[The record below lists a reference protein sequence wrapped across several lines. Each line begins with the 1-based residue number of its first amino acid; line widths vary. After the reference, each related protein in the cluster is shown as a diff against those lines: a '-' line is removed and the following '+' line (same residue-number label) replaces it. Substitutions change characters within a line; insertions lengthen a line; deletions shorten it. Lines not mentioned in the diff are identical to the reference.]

1 MKPSN
6 LALTA
11 TAIIRARGKM
21 YEYKVPSEHHNK
33 LPEGL
38 VLEELFPLAIG
49 TLGDFAAETARKY
62 LDIAPGT
69 VTTQEELKF
78 AATVLYAYVD
88 SRLNDQLSFDLLLLG
103 ACAFYLC
110 GMPGNA
116 IVLSRRMQ
124 EFDEQGNEELVS
136 LIRWAL
142 GTPWYNEAPI
152 ASETHAA
159 QISGALKRHFK
170 IGTSVANAI
179 LDIGALRRAAYQEG
193 SARELL
199 LADLY
204 GAIVLSRIER
214 STWSLLPQYS
224 QLSIDA
230 WRPYLEREA
239 ALKELWP
246 SQRLLGD
253 AGIYS
258 GASAVVQ
265 MPTSAGKTKA
275 TELVI
280 RAAFLSGR
288 ASLAVVVAPFRAL
301 CQEIT
306 NALRNAFIDD
316 DVQINQLSDAMQPD
330 YLSEIIDLLGV
341 TVVAQP
347 HVVVLTPEKLLYVLR
362 QRPDLVERIGLVIYD
377 EGHQFDT
384 GQRGVTYEL
393 LLTSIKRLLSTNAQ
407 TVLISAVILNA
418 EALAAWLLNDAE
430 KTVSDS
436 ATQAQRVIAF
446 ASWSDQLGQLSF
458 HDKPGSD
465 QSFYVPR
472 VLVEEQL
479 ALKGRE
485 RKKQTF
491 PVRTESGSI
500 ALFLGLKLVSNGG
513 VAIFCGMKSSVTKIL
528 HNAADIFSRNT
539 SLSAPS
545 AVCNQEELTKLCYLY
560 EQNFGAE
567 SDFTTAAKLG
577 VFAHHGDTPHG
588 LRLAIEHAMRERLIH
603 FVVCTSTIAQ
613 GVNLPIRYL
622 LVTGTHQG
630 QGSIKVRDFH
640 NLMGRAGRA
649 GIHGEGTV
657 IFSDPS
663 LFDNR
668 EVWGQG
674 WRWNEVQNL
683 LSPGST
689 EPTGS
694 SLLQLLLPLQNDKAT
709 NNIDVTSL
717 VLIQGLLKQR
727 SEIFVWANQL
737 SDDLIKD
744 GFSSKSILWQ
754 LEEKCSVLDAIES
767 FLMSYREDKSSD
779 IFFETALALAR
790 ETFAYALAN
799 EDQKQQLE
807 EVFREIAQNI
817 EQKIPDVDEQARYGR
832 TLLGL
837 NLSLEIDKWVTE
849 NMAGVHAVT
858 SEADLL
864 DVLWPMLQNLTSE
877 KLIRDVEPANAVNEL
892 AKEWISG
899 KPFHSLFAT
908 LNNLEATYPYGTKR
922 RPFTEA
928 MVIGLCEQGFGFE
941 LTLLLAAVTEA
952 LSVQFAE
959 DEEEKDRLVD
969 LMNLLQ
975 KQLKYGLPTQSTI
988 AFYEIGFAERVV
1000 AQAVDAAIGIQAT
1013 SNTIARTLLKHST
1026 AEVAPVMALFP
1037 AYFQSIFS
1045 GLTTT

>member
-21 YEYKVPSEHHNK
+21 YEYMVPSEHHIK

-62 LDIAPGT
+62 LGIAPRT
-69 VTTQEELKF
+69 ATTLEELKF
-78 AATVLYAYVD
+78 AATVLNAYVD

-116 IVLSRRMQ
+116 IVLCRRMQ
-124 EFDEQGNEELVS
+124 EFDEEGNEELVS

-142 GTPWYNEAPI
+142 DTPWDREAPI
-152 ASETHAA
+152 ASDAHAA
-159 QISGALKRHFK
+159 QISSALKHHFEF
-170 IGTSVANAI
+170 GTSAADATLNI
-179 LDIGALRRAAYQEG
+179 EALRRTAYREG

-224 QLSIDA
+224 QISIDA

-253 AGIYS
+253 ASVYS

-275 TELVI
+275 TELII

-288 ASLAVVVAPFRAL
+288 ATLAVVVAPFRAL

-316 DVQINQLSDAMQPD
+316 DVQINQLSDALQPD
-330 YLSEIIDLLGV
+330 YLSEVLELLGV
-341 TVVAQP
+341 TVVVQP
-347 HVVVLTPEKLLYVLR
+347 HVVVLTPEKFLYVLR

-384 GQRGVTYEL
+384 GRRGVIYEL
-393 LLTSIKRLLSTNAQ
+393 LLTSIKRLLSANAQ

-418 EALAAWLLNDAE
+418 EALAAWLLNDAD
-430 KTVSDS
+430 KVVSDS
-436 ATQAQRVIAF
+436 AIQTQRAIAF
-446 ASWSDQLGQLSF
+446 WSDSLGQLSF
-458 HDKPGSD
+458 YDKPGSG
-465 QSFYVPR
+465 QSFFVPR
-472 VLVEEQL
+472 VLAVEPLEL
-479 ALKGRE
+479 IGNEYKPRFFPSRSESSSVALY
-485 RKKQTF
+485 
-491 PVRTESGSI
+491 
-500 ALFLGLKLVSNGG
+500 LGLKLVPNGG
-513 VAIFCGMKSSVTKIL
+513 VAIFCGTKLSVTKIL
-528 HNAADIFSRNT
+528 RDAVDVFSRGIT
-539 SLSAPS
+539 LPAPS
-545 AVCNQEELTKLCYLY
+545 FMCNQEELTRLGYLY
-560 EQNFGAE
+560 AQNFGTQ
-567 SDFTTAAKLG
+567 SDLTAAAKLG
-577 VFAHHGDTPHG
+577 IFAHHGDTPHG

-603 FVVCTSTIAQ
+603 LVVCTSTLAQ

-622 LVTGTHQG
+622 LVTRTSQG

-657 IFSDPS
+657 IFSDPA

-668 EVWGQG
+668 DVRGES
-674 WRWNEVQNL
+674 WRWNDVQNL
-683 LSPGST
+683 LSPNKT

-694 SLLQLLLPLQNDKAT
+694 SLLKLILQLQNE
-709 NNIDVTSL
+709 NESNFIDAPPVDI
-717 VLIQGLLKQR
+717 VQGLLKQR
-727 SEIFVWANQL
+727 SEIFEWATQL
-737 SDDLIKD
+737 PDDLIKG

-754 LEEKCSVLDAIES
+754 LEEKCGVLDAIES
-767 FLMSYREDKSSD
+767 FLMSYREDKSSE
-779 IFFETALALAR
+779 IFLATALVLAR

-799 EDQKQQLE
+799 EDEKQQIE
-807 EVFREIAQNI
+807 EAFREIAQHI
-817 EQKIPDVDEQARYGR
+817 EQKIPNVDEQARYGR
-832 TLLGL
+832 TLLGI

-849 NMAGVHAVT
+849 KMAEVRAST
-858 SEADLL
+858 SEIDLL

-877 KLIRDVEPANAVNEL
+877 KLIRDVEPANAVNKL
-892 AKEWISG
+892 AKEWIAG
-899 KPFHSLFAT
+899 KPFHSLLTT
-908 LNNLEATYPYGTKR
+908 LNNLKATYPYGTKR
-922 RPFTEA
+922 RKFTEA
-928 MVIGLCEQGFGFE
+928 MVVDLCEQGFGFE

-952 LSVQFAE
+952 ISAQLAA
-959 DEEEKDRLVD
+959 DEEEKNRLVD
-969 LMNLLQ
+969 LMNILQ
-975 KQLKYGLPTQSTI
+975 KRLKYGLPTQSTI
-988 AFYEIGFAERVV
+988 AFYEVGFAERVV

-1013 SNTIARTLLKHST
+1013 STTNARTLLKQSNT
-1026 AEVAPVMALFP
+1026 EAGPVIALFP
-1037 AYFQSIFS
+1037 AYFQSLYS
-1045 GLTTT
+1045 SLATT

>member
-1 MKPSN
+1 MKPSK
-6 LALTA
+6 LAEIA

-21 YEYKVPSEHHNK
+21 YEYKVQSEYHNK
-33 LPEGL
+33 LPDNL
-38 VLEELFPLAIG
+38 VLEEVFPLAIG

-62 LDIAPGT
+62 LNLPQGT
-69 VTTQEELKF
+69 NTTQEELKF
-78 AATVLYAYVD
+78 AATVLHAYVE
-88 SRLNDQLSFDLLLLG
+88 SRLNDQFSFDLLLLG

-116 IVLSRRMQ
+116 IVLSRRMH
-124 EFDEQGNEELVS
+124 EFEQIENEEIVS

-142 GTPWYNEAPI
+142 GSPWAIEIPMAINP
-152 ASETHAA
+152 HAKR
-159 QISGALKRHFK
+159 ISSALKLHYET
-170 IGTSVANAI
+170 GSSATNVMP
-179 LDIGALRRAAYQEG
+179 DIKELRRIAYHEG
-193 SARELL
+193 SARDLL

-204 GAIVLSRIER
+204 AAIVISRIER

-224 QLSIDA
+224 QIEIALWRSYLS
-230 WRPYLEREA
+230 REA
-239 ALKELWP
+239 SLKELWP

-253 AGIYS
+253 AGVYS
-258 GASAVVQ
+258 GNSAVVQ

-288 ASLAVVVAPFRAL
+288 AHLAVVVAPFRAL

-306 NALRNAFIDD
+306 NALKISFIDD
-316 DVQINQLSDAMQPD
+316 DVQINQLSDALQPD
-330 YLSEIIDLLGV
+330 YLSEVLELLGV
-341 TVVAQP
+341 VEVAKP
-347 HVVVLTPEKLLYVLR
+347 HIVILTPEKFLYVLR
-362 QRPDLVERIGLVIYD
+362 QRPDLVEQIGLVIYD

-384 GQRGVTYEL
+384 GRRGVTYEL
-393 LLTSIKRLLSTNAQ
+393 LLTSIKRLLSANAQ

-418 EALAAWLLNDAE
+418 EAMAAWLLNDAK
-430 KTVSDS
+430 KTVSDT

-485 RKKQTF
+485 RKIQIF

-528 HNAADIFSRNT
+528 RNTADIFSRNV
-539 SLSAPS
+539 SLPAPS
-545 AVCNQEELTKLCYLY
+545 LVCDQEELTKLCYLY
-560 EQNFGAE
+560 EQSFGTQ
-567 SDFTTAAKLG
+567 SDLTAAAKLG

-588 LRLAIEHAMRERLIH
+588 LRLAIEHSMRERLIH

-668 EVWGQG
+668 EVWGHS
-674 WRWNEVQNL
+674 WRWKEVQNL
-683 LSPGST
+683 LSPDST

-694 SLLQLLLPLQNDKAT
+694 SLLQLLLPLQNDNAT
-709 NNIDVTSL
+709 NNIDVAAL
-717 VLIQGLLKQR
+717 ELIQGLLKQR
-727 SEIFVWANQL
+727 SGIFEWASHL
-737 SDDLIKD
+737 SDDFIREN
-744 GFSSKSILWQ
+744 FSSKSILWQ
-754 LEEKCSVLDAIES
+754 LEEKCGVLDAIES
-767 FLMSYREDKSSD
+767 FLMSYREGKSSD
-779 IFFETALALAR
+779 TFFETALALAC
-790 ETFAYALAN
+790 ETFAYALADEN
-799 EDQKQQLE
+799 EKELLE
-807 EVFREIAQNI
+807 EIFREIAQHI
-817 EQKIPDVDEQARYGR
+817 EKNIPDVDEQARYGR
-832 TLLGL
+832 TLLGV
-837 NLSLEIDKWVTE
+837 NLSLEVDKWVTA
-849 NMAGVHAVT
+849 NMTGLQAVI
-858 SEADLL
+858 SETELL
-864 DVLWPMLQNLTSE
+864 DVIWPILQSLTSDN
-877 KLIRDVEPANAVNEL
+877 LIRDVEPANAIKEL
-892 AKEWISG
+892 AKEWIAG
-899 KPFHSLFAT
+899 KPFHSLLSF
-908 LNNLEATYPYGTKR
+908 LNDLDATYPAGKQR
-922 RPFTEA
+922 RKFSES
-928 MVIGLCEQGFGFE
+928 MVVELCEQGFGFE
-941 LTLLLAAVTEA
+941 LTLLLAAITEA
-952 LSVQFAE
+952 LSAKITE
-959 DEEEKDRLVD
+959 DEEEKSRLAD

-975 KQLKYGLPTQSTI
+975 KRLKYGLSTKSEI
-988 AFYEIGFAERVV
+988 AFFEVGFAERVV
-1000 AQAVDAAIGIQAT
+1000 AQAVNKAVNMQAT
-1013 SNTIARTLLKHST
+1013 STTIARTLLKQST
-1026 AEVAPVMALFP
+1026 TEVGPVIEQFP
-1037 AYFQSIFS
+1037 DYFRSLYLGIVS
-1045 GLTTT
+1045 